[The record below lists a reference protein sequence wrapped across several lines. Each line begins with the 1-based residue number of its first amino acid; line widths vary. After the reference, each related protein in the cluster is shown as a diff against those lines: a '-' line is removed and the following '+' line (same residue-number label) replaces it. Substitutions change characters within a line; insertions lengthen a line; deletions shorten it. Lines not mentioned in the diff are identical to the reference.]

1 MTDVPR
7 RHQPSTASKVP
18 VPTRLAGAPTAQGMV
33 VPIITLAHRDRARP
47 VWGKL
52 DLDRQ
57 QHALRHRL
65 CQICGEPL
73 TDPVVLYIRPADYL
87 RGVAAEPGMHPECAH
102 YSRQACPMLA
112 GTQHRYNPSSNNT
125 RRCSDPE
132 CRCRYW
138 APHEPDLAAS
148 ARTASAAEAW
158 YEAWIRL
165 SDYHLTTSPADGDDH
180 QLSGIT
186 LHHNMFRRLR
196 KIRDAAPDTTSQQP
210 GDVLALWAATRA
222 LSGLLD
228 GHGED

>member
-1 MTDVPR
+1 MNDPARPPR
-7 RHQPSTASKVP
+7 PPVSDRIP
-18 VPTRLAGAPTAQGMV
+18 VPMRLAAAPTAQGMV
-33 VPIITLAHRDRARP
+33 VPVITLAHRDRTRP

-87 RGVAAEPGMHPECAH
+87 RGVAAEPGMHPECAQ
-102 YSRQACPMLA
+102 YSRRACPMLA
-112 GTQHRYNPSSNNT
+112 GTQHRYNPSTNNT

-138 APHEPDLAAS
+138 APHEPDPATS

-158 YEAWIRL
+158 YETWIRL
-165 SDYHLTTSPADGDDH
+165 GDYHLTTAPADFAGRE
-180 QLSGIT
+180 LIGIT
-186 LHHNMFRRLR
+186 LHYTIFRRLR
-196 KIRDAAPDTTSQQP
+196 KIRDAAPGTASHRP
-210 GDVLALWAATRA
+210 SDVLALLAATRA
-222 LSGLLD
+222 LSSLLD
-228 GHGED
+228 GPSEN